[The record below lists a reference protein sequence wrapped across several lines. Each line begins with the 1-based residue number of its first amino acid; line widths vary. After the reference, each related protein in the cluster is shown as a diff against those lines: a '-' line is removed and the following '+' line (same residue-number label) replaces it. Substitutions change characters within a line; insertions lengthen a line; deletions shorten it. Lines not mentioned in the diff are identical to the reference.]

1 MLYIRLISCT
11 YFCSNMEIQKPILDL
26 KKKRFKIYPAVI
38 EMLTAL
44 QHVTYLSSLSLKH
57 ITQFINLIL
66 SVYLKCSLTLQSK
79 KGTKTSNRMATI
91 CLGQII
97 QVIQNEVVFVTLGVC
112 IVKSLNFNECITVFE
127 LTICNSQFAKYFG
140 SLRMSFCSFSLLG
153 NC

>member
-26 KKKRFKIYPAVI
+26 KKKRLKIYPAVI
-38 EMLTAL
+38 GMLIAL
-44 QHVTYLSSLSLKH
+44 QHIIYLSWLSLKH
-57 ITQFINLIL
+57 VTQFINMTLF
-66 SVYLKCSLTLQSK
+66 VYLKCSLTLQSK